1 MRVCCQRGVGMNY
14 RSIFKR
20 GIHTNYKCLLLLFM
34 VSILLLSQTVSSFA
48 ASKIDKEVTIFLLNS
63 YNDQLE
69 WSNEVMSGINDA
81 MMKYFPNARIR
92 IEYMDTKNI
101 SGDEYFEELYKTYH
115 YKYGKEKFDAIISM
129 DDNALKFLLRY
140 RDALFSDVPI
150 FFCGVNLLETHNIE
164 TEDHIYGVVEKTS
177 AVDTLAIAVRFN
189 ANLKNVY
196 IVGDTSLSGQSTMA
210 AIKEDVEAADLGL
223 NLIFLDQLSLEG
235 VIEKVAS
242 INDDTAAILYSFFIV
257 DTNHDSYTVKST
269 TERVVAA
276 SNVPVYGLW
285 SFSYGYG
292 IIGGKLISGYAHGE
306 KAVELAAD
314 YFSGKRYEG
323 NQYITSINTNRFMY
337 DYDAMAKFHFDMD
350 KLPADSIVINEPTS
364 FYEENKEIVLLTFA
378 LVLFLLLYIVV
389 LMRQIRNRTHA
400 LVEQEKKLMEA
411 ERLASLGS
419 VVTGVAHELN
429 TPLGNALMLAS
440 FLKKENQRIVESV
453 NNNNMAYSD
462 FNKSIHLCGESVDS
476 LIKNLKRTE
485 KIVEAFKRV
494 VVHYS
499 SDDQRVLDIKEYLE
513 KLILLIQN
521 TIQCQISLSCE
532 PNLYFEGSQNSLFR
546 VLDQLIE
553 NSIKHGFEDVRQ
565 GKIDIEVKGRN
576 AVIIIEYRDNGR
588 GIAKGQEKN
597 IFEPFTTDKRGAGH
611 TGLGLY
617 STYNLVTSMG
627 GTIKCDVNCKKGAKF
642 IIELPKY
649 NG

>member
-1 MRVCCQRGVGMNY
+1 MIV
-14 RSIFKR
+14 
-20 GIHTNYKCLLLLFM
+20 
-34 VSILLLSQTVSSFA
+34 LSQASPIFA
-48 ASKIDKEVTIFLLNS
+48 ASKTDKAVTIFLLNS

-81 MMKYFPNARIR
+81 MAKYFPNARVR

-101 SGDEYFEELYKTYH
+101 SGDEYFEELYKSYQ
-115 YKYGKEKFDAIISM
+115 YKYGDEKFDAIISM
-129 DDNALKFLLRY
+129 DDNALKFLLKNRE
-140 RDALFSDVPI
+140 DLFSDVPI
-150 FFCGVNLLETHNIE
+150 FFCGINLLETHNIE
-164 TEDHIYGVVEKTS
+164 NEDHIYGVVEKTS
-177 AVDTLAIAVRFN
+177 PVDTLGIAVRFKP
-189 ANLKNVY
+189 NLKNVY

-210 AIKEDVEAADLGL
+210 AIKEDVESSDLGL
-223 NLIFLDQLSLEG
+223 NLIFLDQLSLEA
-235 VIEKVAS
+235 VIEKVES
-242 INDDTAAILYSFFIV
+242 IDDDTAAILYSFFIV

-269 TERVVAA
+269 TEQIVAA

-292 IIGGKLISGYAHGE
+292 IVGGKLISGYAHGE

-314 YFSGKRYEG
+314 YFAGKRYEG

-337 DYDAMAKFHFDMD
+337 DYDAMAKYHFDVD
-350 KLPADSIVINEPTS
+350 KLPADSIIINEPVS
-364 FYEENKEIVLLTFA
+364 FYEENKAILQVTFA
-378 LVLFLLLYIVV
+378 LVLFLVLYIVV
-389 LMRQIRNRTHA
+389 LMRQIKSRTQA

-440 FLKKENQRIVESV
+440 FIKRENQRIVESV
-453 NNNNMAYSD
+453 NNDTMAYSD

-499 SDDQRVLDIKEYLE
+499 SDDQRVFDVKEYLE
-513 KLILLIQN
+513 KLILLIKN
-521 TIQCQISLSCE
+521 TIPCEISLSCE
-532 PNLYFEGSQNSLFR
+532 PKLYFEGSQNSLFR
-546 VLDQLIE
+546 VFDQLVE
-553 NSIKHGFEDVRQ
+553 NSIKHGFEDVTQ
-565 GKIDIEVKGRN
+565 GKIDIEVK
-576 AVIIIEYRDNGR
+576 AKDEFIIIEYRDNGR
-588 GIAKGQEKN
+588 GITKGQERD

-627 GTIKCDVNCKKGAKF
+627 GTIKCDSNSKTGAKF
-642 IIELPKY
+642 IIELAKY